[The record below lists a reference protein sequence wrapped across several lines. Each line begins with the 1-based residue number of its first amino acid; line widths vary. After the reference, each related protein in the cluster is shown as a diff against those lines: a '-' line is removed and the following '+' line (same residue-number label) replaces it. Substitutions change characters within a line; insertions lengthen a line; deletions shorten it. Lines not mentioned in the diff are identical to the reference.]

1 MFLGRINNTPT
12 VADTNIPILVEFNT
26 NSKIGYN
33 GTTDEIVL
41 RKPGLYNVDGAITAT
56 GVAGDVDIDIIADG
70 AIRRTFTA
78 TLAAADD
85 FVTIPIVDALRVV
98 YDEFQNVADLSFQTS
113 LAGLTLTGVIRVEY
127 VQ

>member
-12 VADTNIPILVEFNT
+12 VADVNIPIAVEFNT

-85 FVTIPIVDALRVV
+85 FVTIPIIDALRVV
-98 YDEFQNVADLSFQTS
+98 YDEFQNVADLSLQTS

>member
-1 MFLGRINNTPT
+1 MFLGRINTTPT

-41 RKPGLYNVDGAITAT
+41 RKMGLYNVDGAITAT
-56 GVAGDVDIDIIADG
+56 GAAGDVEINLLADG
-70 AIRRTFTA
+70 VVRRTFTA

-85 FVTIPIVDALRVV
+85 FVTIPVVDAIRVI
-98 YDEFQNVADLSFQTS
+98 YDEFQNVADLSLQTS
-113 LAGLTLTGVIRVEY
+113 LAGLTLTGTVRVEY